1 MHIGAQS
8 TLNDDSHPDTTSRE
22 DDGES
27 VTDVASQ
34 QTAISD
40 GRGWHHPVV
49 VSTPRGIRLPATSS
63 RKPPLAIMSTVE
75 QQLDDL
81 QATITSELPNDIS
94 VSSVKYEGPELV
106 IYTRDPKKF
115 ARKGDLVRKLAS
127 KLRKRITIRPD
138 PGVLS
143 PPTEARAEIESVIPE
158 EAGVT
163 DLDFHVDT
171 GEVVIE
177 AEKPGMVIGRHGS
190 TLREITK
197 SVGWTP
203 EVVRTP
209 PIESS
214 TVSNVRNFLKQE
226 RDDRRNILERVG
238 RQIHREEMSDD
249 EWVRI
254 TTLGCCREVGR
265 AAFILSTPETR
276 ILIDCGDKPGA
287 DGEVP
292 YLQVP
297 EALGAGAQT
306 IDAVV
311 LTHAHL
317 DHSAFIPLLFKY
329 GYDGPIYCTE
339 PTRDLMG
346 LLTLDYLDVAAKE
359 GRTPPYESEMVRE
372 AIKHCIPLEY
382 GDVTDIAPDV
392 KLTFHNAGH
401 ILGSAVSH
409 FHIGDGL
416 YNVCF
421 SGDIHYKDTRL
432 FNGATN
438 DFPRVE
444 TLVLESTYGGRNDY
458 QTDQEDSERKL
469 KEVIKQ
475 TADRGGKVVIPAF
488 AVGRSQEIMLVIE
501 EAMRNGDIPEMPV
514 HLDGMIWEA
523 TAIHTTYPEYLR
535 DDLRDRIFHDD
546 ENPFL
551 AEQFNHIDEGED
563 EREEVAS
570 GGPCIVLSTSGMV
583 TGGPIMSWLSHVG
596 PDPDS
601 TLLFVGYQAQG
612 TLGRRIQNG
621 WDEIPTSEVGS
632 RGRNGNGGGRGTL
645 QLNMHVETVDGF
657 SGHADRAGLENFVRT
672 MNPRP
677 EKVLCVHG
685 DERSTQDLSSALYH
699 EFNMRTFAPKNLETF
714 RFR

>member
-1 MHIGAQS
+1 MSSVDKQ
-8 TLNDDSHPDTTSRE
+8 LE
-22 DDGES
+22 DLKAEIED
-27 VTDVASQ
+27 
-34 QTAISD
+34 
-40 GRGWHHPVV
+40 
-49 VSTPRGIRLPATSS
+49 
-63 RKPPLAIMSTVE
+63 
-75 QQLDDL
+75 
-81 QATITSELPNDIS
+81 ELPPGIS
-94 VSSVKYEGPELV
+94 VSDVKYEGPELV
-106 IYTRDPKKF
+106 VYTRDPKEF
-115 ARKGDLVRKLAS
+115 ASNGDLIRKLAS
-127 KLRKRITIRPD
+127 KLRKRITVRPD
-138 PGVLS
+138 PDVLIDV
-143 PPTEARAEIESVIPE
+143 TAAREKIREVIPDD
-158 EAGVT
+158 AGVT

-197 SVGWTP
+197 AIGWTP

-209 PIESS
+209 PIESA

-226 RDDRRNILERVG
+226 REERRDILERVG
-238 RQIHREEMSDD
+238 RQIHREEMAD
-249 EWVRI
+249 EQWVRI

-265 AAFILSTPETR
+265 ASFILSTAETR
-276 ILIDCGDKPGA
+276 VLVDCGDKPGA
-287 DGEVP
+287 EGEVP

-297 EALGAGAQT
+297 EAAPLNSL
-306 IDAVV
+306 DAVV

-317 DHSAFIPLLFKY
+317 DHSALIPLLFKY

-372 AIKHCIPLEY
+372 AIKHTVPLEY

-416 YNVCF
+416 YNVAF
-421 SGDIHYKDTRL
+421 SGDIHYEDTRL
-432 FNGATN
+432 FNGAVN

-458 QTDQEDSERKL
+458 QTDQEDSERSLLEIINDTHEK
-469 KEVIKQ
+469 
-475 TADRGGKVVIPAF
+475 GGKVVVPAF
-488 AVGRSQEIMLVIE
+488 AVGRSQEIMLVLE
-501 EAMRNGDIPEMPV
+501 EAMRSGKIPRMPV

-535 DDLRDRIFHDD
+535 DDLRDRIFHED

-551 AEQFNHIDEGED
+551 AEEFNHIDAGED
-563 EREEVAS
+563 ERQEVTDGDPA
-570 GGPCIVLSTSGMV
+570 IILSTSGMV
-583 TGGPIMSWLSHVG
+583 TGGPIMSWLRHLG

-601 TLLFVGYQAQG
+601 TLVFVGYQAQG

-621 WDEIPTSEVGS
+621 WDEIPMND
-632 RGRNGNGGGRGTL
+632 RGNGRGGRGNTL
-645 QLNMHVETVDGF
+645 SLKMDVETVDGF
-657 SGHADRAGLENFVRT
+657 SGHADRQGLENFVKT

-685 DERSTQDLSSALYH
+685 DERSVQDLSSALYH
-699 EFNMRTFAPKNLETF
+699 DYNMRTFAPKNLETF
-714 RFR
+714 RFK

>member
-1 MHIGAQS
+1 MS
-8 TLNDDSHPDTTSRE
+8 
-22 DDGES
+22 S
-27 VTDVASQ
+27 VE
-34 QTAISD
+34 
-40 GRGWHHPVV
+40 R
-49 VSTPRGIRLPATSS
+49 
-63 RKPPLAIMSTVE
+63 
-75 QQLDDL
+75 QLDDL
-81 QATITSELPNDIS
+81 QAEIEDEVPASITISDVT
-94 VSSVKYEGPELV
+94 YEGPELV
-106 IYTRDPKKF
+106 VYTRDPKEF
-115 ARKGDLVRKLAS
+115 ASDGDLVRRLAS
-127 KLRKRITIRPD
+127 KLRKRITVRPD
-138 PGVLS
+138 PDVLS
-143 PPTEARAEIESVIPE
+143 HPRDAEEQVRDIIPE

-163 DLDFHVDT
+163 DLDFHADT

-190 TLREITK
+190 TLREITRT
-197 SVGWTP
+197 VGWTP

-226 RDDRRNILERVG
+226 RDDRRDILERIG

-265 AAFILSTPETR
+265 ASFILSTPETR

-287 DGEVP
+287 EGEVP

-297 EALGAGAQT
+297 EALGAGANT

-317 DHSAFIPLLFKY
+317 DHSALIPLLFKY

-359 GRTPPYESEMVRE
+359 GRAPPYQSEQVRE
-372 AIKHCIPLEY
+372 AIKHTIPIEY

-392 KLTFHNAGH
+392 KLTMHNAGH

-416 YNVCF
+416 YNVAF
-421 SGDIHYKDTRL
+421 SGDIHYSDTRL
-432 FNGATN
+432 FNGAVN

-444 TLVLESTYGGRNDY
+444 TLVMESTYGGRNDY

-469 KEVIKQ
+469 KKVINE
-475 TADRGGKVVIPAF
+475 AYERDGKVVIPAF
-488 AVGRSQEIMLVIE
+488 AVGRSQEIMLVLE
-501 EAMRNGDIPEMPV
+501 EAMRSGDIPEMPV

-535 DDLRDRIFHDD
+535 DDLRDRIFHEDA
-546 ENPFL
+546 NPFL
-551 AEQFNHIDEGED
+551 AEQFNHIDGGEE
-563 EREEVAS
+563 ERQEVAD

-583 TGGPIMSWLSHVG
+583 TGGPIMSWLRHFGS
-596 PDPDS
+596 DPDNRMV
-601 TLLFVGYQAQG
+601 FVGYQAQG

-621 WDEIPTSEVGS
+621 WDEIPMSGDRS
-632 RGRNGNGGGRGTL
+632 RSGTL
-645 QLNMHVETVDGF
+645 TLEMDVKTVDGF
-657 SGHADRAGLENFVRT
+657 SGHADRQGLENFVRT

-685 DERSTQDLSSALYH
+685 DESSVQDFSSALYH

-714 RFR
+714 RFK

>member
-1 MHIGAQS
+1 
-8 TLNDDSHPDTTSRE
+8 
-22 DDGES
+22 
-27 VTDVASQ
+27 
-34 QTAISD
+34 
-40 GRGWHHPVV
+40 
-49 VSTPRGIRLPATSS
+49 
-63 RKPPLAIMSTVE
+63 MSAVE
-75 QQLDDL
+75 RQLDDIKD
-81 QATITSELPNDIS
+81 TIASEVPNDVSIS
-94 VSSVKYEGPELV
+94 DVKYEGPELV
-106 IYTRDPKKF
+106 VYTRDPKKF
-115 ARKGDLVRKLAS
+115 AGDGDLIRRLAS
-127 KLRKRITIRPD
+127 QLRKRITVRPD
-138 PGVLS
+138 PDVLS
-143 PPTEARAEIESVIPE
+143 PPREARERVRDIIPE
-158 EAGVT
+158 EAGVA
-163 DLDFHVDT
+163 DLDFHADT

-190 TLREITK
+190 TLREITQA
-197 SVGWTP
+197 VGWTP

-209 PIESS
+209 PIESA

-226 RDDRRNILERVG
+226 RDERRDVLERVG
-238 RQIHREEMSDD
+238 RQIHREEMADD

-265 AAFILSTPETR
+265 AAFILNTPETR
-276 ILIDCGDKPGA
+276 VLIDCGDKPGA
-287 DGEVP
+287 EGEVP

-297 EALGAGAQT
+297 EALGAGASN

-317 DHSAFIPLLFKY
+317 DHSALIPLLFKY

-359 GRTPPYESEMVRE
+359 GRSPPYESGQVRE

-382 GDVTDIAPDV
+382 GDVTDIAPDL

-409 FHIGDGL
+409 FHVGEGL

-421 SGDIHYKDTRL
+421 SGDIHYDDTRL
-432 FNGATN
+432 FNGAVN
-438 DFPRVE
+438 EFPRVE
-444 TLVLESTYGGRNDY
+444 TLVMESTYGGRNDY

-469 KEVIKQ
+469 KRIISRTV
-475 TADRGGKVVIPAF
+475 DRGGKVLIPAF
-488 AVGRSQEIMLVIE
+488 AVGRSQELMLVLE
-501 EAMRNGDIPEMPV
+501 EAMRAGEVPEVPV

-535 DDLRDRIFHDD
+535 DELRDRIFHED

-551 AEQFNHIDEGED
+551 AEQFNHIDGGED
-563 EREEVAS
+563 ERQEVAD

-583 TGGPIMSWLSHVG
+583 EGGPIMSWLNHVG
-596 PDPDS
+596 GDADS
-601 TLLFVGYQAQG
+601 TLTFVGYQAQG

-621 WDEIPTSEVGS
+621 WDEIPMNDRVE
-632 RGRNGNGGGRGTL
+632 GRSTL
-645 QLNMHVETVDGF
+645 QLNMDVETLEGF
-657 SGHADRAGLENFVRT
+657 SGHADRQGLENFVRT

-685 DERSTQDLSSALYH
+685 DESSVQDLSSALYH

-714 RFR
+714 RFT

>member
-1 MHIGAQS
+1 MS
-8 TLNDDSHPDTTSRE
+8 
-22 DDGES
+22 S
-27 VTDVASQ
+27 VDAY
-34 QTAISD
+34 
-40 GRGWHHPVV
+40 
-49 VSTPRGIRLPATSS
+49 
-63 RKPPLAIMSTVE
+63 
-75 QQLDDL
+75 LDDL
-81 QATITSELPNDIS
+81 KAKIEREVPTDVTITD
-94 VSSVKYEGPELV
+94 VTFEGPELV
-106 IYTRDPKKF
+106 IYTRDPKRF
-115 ARKGDLVRKLAS
+115 ANEGDLVRDLAS
-127 KLRKRITIRPD
+127 KLRKRITVRPD
-138 PGVLS
+138 PSVLL
-143 PPTEARAEIESVIPE
+143 PPSQAKQRVDDVIPD

-190 TLREITK
+190 TLREITQE
-197 SVGWTP
+197 VGWTP

-214 TVSNVRNFLKQE
+214 TVKNVRNFLKQE
-226 RDDRRNILERVG
+226 RNDRRDILERIG
-238 RQIHREEMSDD
+238 RQIHREELSDD
-249 EWVRI
+249 EYVRI

-276 ILIDCGDKPGA
+276 VLIDSGDKPGA
-287 DGEVP
+287 EGEVP

-297 EALGAGAQT
+297 EALGAGPNNL
-306 IDAVV
+306 DAVV

-346 LLTLDYLDVAAKE
+346 LLTLDYLDVAAKD

-372 AIKHCIPLEY
+372 AIKHTVPIEY

-401 ILGSAVSH
+401 ILGSAISH

-416 YNVCF
+416 YNVAF
-421 SGDIHYKDTRL
+421 SGDIHYTDTRL
-432 FNGATN
+432 FNGAVN

-444 TLVLESTYGGRNDY
+444 SLVLESTYGGRNDY

-469 KEVIKQ
+469 KRIIRE
-475 TADRGGKVVIPAF
+475 TTERGGKVLIPAF
-488 AVGRSQEIMLVIE
+488 AVGRSQEMMLVLE
-501 EAMRNGDIPEMPV
+501 EAMRNGEIPSVPV

-535 DDLRDRIFHDD
+535 DSLRDRILHDD

-551 AEQFNHIDEGED
+551 ADEFNHIDGGEE
-563 EREEVAS
+563 ERQEVAD
-570 GGPCIVLSTSGMV
+570 GGPCIVLSTSGMIE
-583 TGGPIMSWLSHVG
+583 GGPIMSWLRHLG
-596 PDPDS
+596 GEDDS
-601 TLLFVGYQAQG
+601 TLVFVGYQAQG

-621 WDEIPTSEVGS
+621 RSEIPFEDTSRHSSPRS
-632 RGRNGNGGGRGTL
+632 RTL
-645 QLNMHVETVDGF
+645 TLNMDVETVDGF
-657 SGHADRAGLENFVRT
+657 SGHADRQGLIDFVKT

-699 EFNMRTFAPKNLETF
+699 KFDMRTFSPRNLETF
-714 RFR
+714 RFV

>member
-1 MHIGAQS
+1 
-8 TLNDDSHPDTTSRE
+8 
-22 DDGES
+22 
-27 VTDVASQ
+27 
-34 QTAISD
+34 
-40 GRGWHHPVV
+40 
-49 VSTPRGIRLPATSS
+49 
-63 RKPPLAIMSTVE
+63 MSTVE
-75 QQLDDL
+75 NQLDEL
-81 QATITSELPNDIS
+81 KAEIVSEVPDDIS
-94 VSSVKYEGPELV
+94 ISDVQYEGPELV
-106 IYTRDPKKF
+106 VYTRDPKKF
-115 ARKGDLVRKLAS
+115 AQNGDLIRQLAS
-127 KLRKRITIRPD
+127 QLRKRITVRPD
-138 PGVLS
+138 PDVLS
-143 PPTEARAEIESVIPE
+143 VPDQAREQIRDVTPE
-158 EAGVT
+158 EAGIT
-163 DLDFHVDT
+163 DLDFHADT

-190 TLREITK
+190 TLREITQK
-197 SVGWTP
+197 VGWTP

-226 RDDRRNILERVG
+226 RDDRREILERIG

-265 AAFILSTPETR
+265 ASFIVSTPETR
-276 ILIDCGDKPGA
+276 VLVDCGDKPGA
-287 DGEVP
+287 EDEVP

-297 EALGAGAQT
+297 EALGSGANSL
-306 IDAVV
+306 DAVV

-317 DHSAFIPLLFKY
+317 DHSALIPLLFKY

-359 GRTPPYESEMVRE
+359 GRAPPYESEMVRE

-382 GDVTDIAPDV
+382 GDVTDISPDI
-392 KLTFHNAGH
+392 KLTLHNAGH
-401 ILGSAVSH
+401 ILGSSIAH
-409 FHIGDGL
+409 FHVGDGL
-416 YNVCF
+416 YNVAF
-421 SGDIHYKDTRL
+421 SGDIHYEDTRL
-432 FNGATN
+432 FNGAVN
-438 DFPRVE
+438 EFPRVE

-469 KEVIKQ
+469 KGVINE
-475 TADRGGKVVIPAF
+475 TYDEGGKILIPAF
-488 AVGRSQEIMLVIE
+488 AVGRSQEMMLVIE
-501 EAMRNGDIPEMPV
+501 EAMRSGDIPEMPV

-551 AEQFNHIDEGED
+551 ADQFNHIDGGEE
-563 EREEVAS
+563 ERQEVAD
-570 GGPCIVLSTSGMV
+570 GGPAIILSTSGMV
-583 TGGPIMSWLSHVG
+583 TGGPIMSWLEHLG
-596 PDPDS
+596 PDPDT
-601 TLLFVGYQAQG
+601 TLTFVGYQAQG
-612 TLGRRIQNG
+612 TLGRRIQKGQDKVPLGN
-621 WDEIPTSEVGS
+621 S
-632 RGRNGNGGGRGTL
+632 RGRGRSDSLTL
-645 QLNMHVETVDGF
+645 NCNVETVDGF
-657 SGHADRAGLENFVRT
+657 SGHADRQGLENFVKT

-685 DERSTQDLSSALYH
+685 DEQSTQDLSSALYH

-714 RFR
+714 RFL

>member
-1 MHIGAQS
+1 MSSVERQ
-8 TLNDDSHPDTTSRE
+8 LE
-22 DDGES
+22 DLKAEI
-27 VTDVASQ
+27 TDEVPSDIS
-34 QTAISD
+34 ISD
-40 GRGWHHPVV
+40 VR
-49 VSTPRGIRLPATSS
+49 
-63 RKPPLAIMSTVE
+63 
-75 QQLDDL
+75 
-81 QATITSELPNDIS
+81 
-94 VSSVKYEGPELV
+94 YEGPELV
-106 IYTRDPKKF
+106 VYTRHPKRF
-115 ARKGDLVRKLAS
+115 AQDGDLIRRLAS
-127 KLRKRITIRPD
+127 KLRKRITVRPD
-138 PGVLS
+138 PDVLS
-143 PPTEARAEIESVIPE
+143 RPSEAREEIEDVIPE

-163 DLDFHVDT
+163 DLDFHADT

-177 AEKPGMVIGRHGS
+177 AAKPGMVIGRHGS
-190 TLREITK
+190 TLREITQR
-197 SVGWTP
+197 VGWTP

-226 RDDRRNILERVG
+226 REERRDILERIG
-238 RQIHREEMSDD
+238 RQIHRRQMAD
-249 EWVRI
+249 EQWVRI

-265 AAFILSTPETR
+265 AAFVLSTADTR

-287 DGEVP
+287 EGEVP

-297 EALGAGAQT
+297 EALGAGASNL
-306 IDAVV
+306 DAVV

-317 DHSAFIPLLFKY
+317 DHSALIPLLFKY

-359 GRTPPYESEMVRE
+359 GRAPPYESEMVRE
-372 AIKHCIPLEY
+372 AIKHCIPIEY

-416 YNVCF
+416 YNVAF
-421 SGDIHYKDTRL
+421 SGDIHYDDTRL
-432 FNGATN
+432 FNGAVN
-438 DFPRVE
+438 EFPRVE
-444 TLVLESTYGGRNDY
+444 TLVMESTYGGRNDY
-458 QTDQEDSERKL
+458 QTDQEDAEKQL
-469 KEVIKQ
+469 VEVINEAHDK
-475 TADRGGKVVIPAF
+475 GGKVLIPAF
-488 AVGRSQEIMLVIE
+488 AVGRSQEIMLVLE
-501 EAMRNGDIPEMPV
+501 EAMRKGKIPEMPV

-535 DDLRDRIFHDD
+535 DDLRNRIFHDD

-551 AEQFNHIDEGED
+551 ADYFNHIDGGED
-563 EREEVAS
+563 ERQEVAD
-570 GGPCIVLSTSGMV
+570 GDQCIVLSTSGMV
-583 TGGPIMSWLSHVG
+583 TGGPIMSWLRHVG
-596 PDPDS
+596 SDPDS
-601 TLLFVGYQAQG
+601 TMVFVGYQAQG

-621 WDEIPTSEVGS
+621 WDEIPVND
-632 RGRNGNGGGRGTL
+632 RNGSGRSNT
-645 QLNMHVETVDGF
+645 MTMKMDVETVDGF
-657 SGHADRAGLENFVRT
+657 SGHADRQGLMNFVRT

-685 DERSTQDLSSALYH
+685 DEKSTQDLSSALYH

-714 RFR
+714 RFK